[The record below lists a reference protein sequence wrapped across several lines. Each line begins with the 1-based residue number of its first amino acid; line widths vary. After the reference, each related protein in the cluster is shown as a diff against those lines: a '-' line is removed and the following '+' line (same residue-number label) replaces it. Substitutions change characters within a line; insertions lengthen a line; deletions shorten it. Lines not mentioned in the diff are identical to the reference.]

1 MANVLKDFKVNGVVH
16 TLDYETGLSN
26 KPTIP
31 TTVEELTDSAN
42 YVKLINGLIPNS
54 YLPSY
59 VDDVLEFSTL
69 SNFPTTGES
78 GKIYLSISDNKSYR
92 WGGSQ
97 YVEISSS
104 LALGETSSTAYAGD
118 KGKANATSIANIL
131 NGTTKLDYNN
141 LINKPSIPSLAG
153 YATQNWVNNK
163 GFITSDALAG
173 YATQSWV
180 TGTALSGYI
189 TSSALSDYT
198 LKTNFNS
205 EIQRLDGR
213 ISAITGGEGEDV
225 PTLDNV
231 YTKTQTDNAI
241 NAAITGLVD
250 GAPGAL
256 NTLKELSTALGDD
269 ANFATTITNKITEK
283 VDKTTTINDK
293 PLNDNITLTKEDIGL
308 GNVLDVASYSKEE
321 IDDLLENISGVN
333 STDTST
339 KIYLIGATSQSA
351 APNTYSDNEVY
362 VTNGVLTTKQVKVGG
377 GSATMEYDSSLK
389 ALKFV
394 FA

>member
-1 MANVLKDFKVNGVVH
+1 MALKDFTVNGVKY

-26 KPTIP
+26 KPKIP
-31 TTVEELTDSAN
+31 TTVSELIDSNN
-42 YVKLINGLIPNS
+42 YVKLENGKISNQ
-54 YLPSY
+54 YIELPSY
-59 VDDVLEFSTL
+59 VDDVIEYSDF
-69 SNFPTTGES
+69 SNFPATGET
-78 GKIYLSISDNKSYR
+78 GKIYVDTSNNFTYR
-92 WGGSQ
+92 WS
-97 YVEISSS
+97 
-104 LALGETSSTAYAGD
+104 
-118 KGKANATSIANIL
+118 
-131 NGTTKLDYNN
+131 GTTYIQIGGADAAELEIEITNIKNKNDEQDIRLNDLQKNQFSGNYND
-141 LINKPSIPSLAG
+141 LINKPTIPSLAG
-153 YATQNWVNNK
+153 YATQNWV
-163 GFITSDALAG
+163 
-173 YATQSWV
+173 
-180 TGTALSGYI
+180 TGTALSGYAKSSDIPTDNNQI
-189 TSSALSDYT
+189 TNGAGYITNSALSDYT

-205 EIQRLDGR
+205 EVQRLDGR

-241 NAAITGLVD
+241 NTAITGLID

-256 NTLKELSTALGDD
+256 NTLKELSTALGNDE
-269 ANFATTITNKITEK
+269 NFATTITNKITEK

-293 PLNDNITLTKEDIGL
+293 PLNNNITLTKDDIGL

-362 VTNGVLTTKQVKVGG
+362 VTNGVLTTKQIKVGG
-377 GSATMEYDSSLK
+377 NAVTMQYDSSLK

>member
-1 MANVLKDFKVNGVVH
+1 MGLKNFIVNGKER
-16 TLDYETGLSN
+16 TLNYETGLTN

-31 TTVEELTDSAN
+31 TTVEELADSAN
-42 YVKLINGLIPNS
+42 YVKLIDGLIPNS

-92 WGGSQ
+92 WSGSQ

-118 KGKANATSIANIL
+118 KGAANATNIANIL

-153 YATQNWVNNK
+153 YATQNWVTN
-163 GFITSDALAG
+163 
-173 YATQSWV
+173 
-180 TGTALSGYI
+180 TALSGYAKSIDIPTDNNQLANGAGYI
-189 TSSALSDYT
+189 TNSALSDYT
-198 LKTNFNS
+198 LKSNFNS
-205 EIQRLDGR
+205 EVQRLDGR

-231 YTKTQTDNAI
+231 YTKLQTDNAI
-241 NAAITGLVD
+241 NAAVTELVN

-269 ANFATTITNKITEK
+269 ANFATTVTNKLTEK
-283 VDKTTTINDK
+283 VDKTTTINEK
-293 PLNDNITLTKEDIGL
+293 PLNNNITLTKEDIGL
-308 GNVLDVASYSKEE
+308 GNVLNVASYSKEE
-321 IDDLLENISGVN
+321 TDDLLENISGVN

-339 KIYLIGATSQSA
+339 KIYLIGATSQSTT
-351 APNTYSDNEVY
+351 PNTYSDNEVY
-362 VTNGVLTTKQVKVGG
+362 VTNGVLTTKQVQIGN
-377 GSATMEYDSSLK
+377 GSVNMQYDSSLK